1 MSAKARIDVS
11 VVYHEA
17 NGGTFSVGS
26 LADNV
31 LTEPTSVQTL
41 SGTVGTVAVSIGGTG
56 TLTTLAIKNTGAG
69 VLRVAGAIDIAAG
82 RVAVLP
88 VAATVTVSAPSG
100 SGSYTAI
107 RVG

>member
-1 MSAKARIDVS
+1 MSAKAKVDVS
-11 VVYHEA
+11 VVYHET

-31 LTEPTSVQTL
+31 FTEPTSVQTL
-41 SGTVGTVAVSIGGTG
+41 SGTVGTAAVAIGGTG

-69 VLRVAGAIDIAAG
+69 VLRVAGSIDIAAG

-88 VAATVTVSAPSG
+88 VAATVTVSAPGG

>member
-1 MSAKARIDVS
+1 MSAKAKVDVS
-11 VVYHEA
+11 VVYHET

-41 SGTVGTVAVSIGGTG
+41 SGTVGTAAVAIGGTG

-88 VAATVTVSAPSG
+88 VAATVTVSAPGG

>member
-1 MSAKARIDVS
+1 MSAKAKVDVS
-11 VVYHEA
+11 VVYHDT
-17 NGGTFSVGS
+17 NGSTFSVGS

-31 LTEPTSVQTL
+31 LTEPTSVQTI
-41 SGTVGTVAVSIGGTG
+41 SGTVGTAAVSIGGTG
-56 TLTTLAIKNTGAG
+56 TLTTLAVKNTGNS
-69 VLRVAGAIDIAAG
+69 VLRLAGAIDVLAG

-88 VAATVTVSAPSG
+88 VAGTVTVSSPSG